1 MKEQAP
7 LIRMEAINK
16 SFPGV
21 QALNNAQIELRAGE
35 VHVLMGENGAGKST
49 LMKILC
55 GSYQADS
62 GVIYL
67 EGNPVKITSPHSAQ
81 QQGIVM
87 IHQELL
93 MSENVTVAENIFM
106 GREYMRSRV
115 FGLVDRKRM
124 QKEADEIL
132 NGVLHMSI
140 PVNVRVQTLSVA
152 RKQMVE
158 IAKAINAKARVIV
171 MDEPTSSLGESE
183 INTLFALIRQLKQQG
198 TCIVY
203 ISHRMEE
210 IFEIGDRVTIV
221 RDGCFVKTCPRSDI
235 DMDGLVQ
242 LMVGREL
249 KEKYPPREI
258 RPDPTMALKVC
269 HLSRGKELVDIN
281 LEVHR
286 GEVLGIFGLVGAG
299 RTEMAKAIFG
309 ADPKD
314 SGEIEILGKPVRIRS
329 TRDAIANGIALIPED
344 RKLEGLVGIILPVD
358 GGYLTR

>member
-115 FGLVDRKRM
+115 FGLVDR
-124 QKEADEIL
+124 
-132 NGVLHMSI
+132 
-140 PVNVRVQTLSVA
+140 
-152 RKQMVE
+152 
-158 IAKAINAKARVIV
+158 
-171 MDEPTSSLGESE
+171 
-183 INTLFALIRQLKQQG
+183 
-198 TCIVY
+198 
-203 ISHRMEE
+203 
-210 IFEIGDRVTIV
+210 
-221 RDGCFVKTCPRSDI
+221 
-235 DMDGLVQ
+235 
-242 LMVGREL
+242 
-249 KEKYPPREI
+249 
-258 RPDPTMALKVC
+258 
-269 HLSRGKELVDIN
+269 
-281 LEVHR
+281 
-286 GEVLGIFGLVGAG
+286 
-299 RTEMAKAIFG
+299 
-309 ADPKD
+309 
-314 SGEIEILGKPVRIRS
+314 
-329 TRDAIANGIALIPED
+329 
-344 RKLEGLVGIILPVD
+344 
-358 GGYLTR
+358 